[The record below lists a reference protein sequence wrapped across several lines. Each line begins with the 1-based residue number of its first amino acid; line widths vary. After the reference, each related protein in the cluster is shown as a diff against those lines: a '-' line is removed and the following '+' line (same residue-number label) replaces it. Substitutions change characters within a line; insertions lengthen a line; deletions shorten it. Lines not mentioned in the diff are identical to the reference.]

1 MHLRGFL
8 LIAFLTVT
16 IIPVAFLG
24 IWPHSRAL
32 ELEVARVSDQHLLL
46 AHNLKHA
53 LARYHRDLVSVFN
66 LLVTNATADRR
77 LVNADRLMENLSFRH
92 LCIAQASCMRR

>member
-8 LIAFLTVT
+8 LFAFLTVT

-32 ELEVARVSDQHLLL
+32 ELEVERVSDQHLLL
-46 AHNLKHA
+46 AKNLGHA
-53 LARYHRDLVSVFN
+53 LARYHRDLVSVFD
-66 LLVTNATADRR
+66 LLFAY
-77 LVNADRLMENLSFRH
+77 
-92 LCIAQASCMRR
+92 